1 MIYLVQLDI
10 VYMGKFSG
18 PDEMSNT
25 FRKTMKT
32 MVRGFTVDLPQNVP
46 LTWNSVLGLSSNCSV
61 RSPRLYSSL
70 VLMFG

>member
-1 MIYLVQLDI
+1 MR
-10 VYMGKFSG
+10 KFLG

-25 FRKTMKT
+25 FRKTMNTGT
-32 MVRGFTVDLPQNVP
+32 MVRGFTVDPPQNAP

-70 VLMFG
+70 ALMFG

>member
-1 MIYLVQLDI
+1 
-10 VYMGKFSG
+10 MGKFSG

-25 FRKTMKT
+25 FEKTMHTGT
-32 MVRGFTVDLPQNVP
+32 MVRGFTVDLSQNVP

-61 RSPRLYSSL
+61 RSPRLYSSP